1 MISVISYQL
10 LIAPV
15 GFIIHYLSYPA
26 YGADSNCHGSAEPGA
41 EPSDVAVC
49 QFAL

>member
-15 GFIIHYLSYPA
+15 GFIVHCLSYPA
-26 YGADSNCHGSAEPGA
+26 YGGDGSCHSSAEPGA
-41 EPSDVAVC
+41 EPSHNE